1 MEKVIATESNVQVGI
16 GKESEK
22 AGKSGWMDWKD
33 ALRAIKQEELAGGK
47 GMTASEELIA
57 KLKTFEGL
65 RLEAYLDDAG
75 VPTIGYGH
83 TGSDVKM
90 GDRIS
95 KYWAED
101 LLRRDLREVEAA
113 VNELGVATTQGQ
125 FDALVSFAFNLGVER
140 LKKST
145 LLRRIRDGDSRKAIT
160 QEWMRW
166 VYAGGKRLNGLV
178 KRRAWEAKK
187 FFEN

>member
-22 AGKSGWMDWKD
+22 AGKSGWMDWQD
-33 ALRAIKQEELAGGK
+33 ALMALKQDELAGGK
-47 GMTASEELIA
+47 GMSASEELIA

-83 TGSDVKM
+83 TGKDVKM

-101 LLRRDLREVEAA
+101 LLRRDLRAVEDA
-113 VNELGVATTQGQ
+113 VNALGVAKTQGQ
-125 FDALVSFAFNLGVER
+125 FDALVSFAFNLGADR

-145 LLRRIRDGDSRKAIT
+145 LLRRIRDGDSREAIT
-160 QEWMRW
+160 REWMRW

-178 KRRAWEAKK
+178 KRRTWEVKR